1 MRYIIDRIE
10 GNTAVCE
17 DENGNFIEIDILSLP
32 SNIKEGDCIKF
43 ENLKYILDEKYTE
56 ERRKNI
62 RNKMNNLWK

>member
-10 GNTAVCE
+10 GNIAVCE
-17 DENGNFIEIDILSLP
+17 DENGNFVEIDILSLP

-43 ENLKYILDEKYTE
+43 ENSKYILDEKYAE

-62 RNKMNNLWK
+62 RKKMNNLWK